1 VNSTDSRPDGKS
13 ISILIRFTVLFVVA
27 ITAILAGLGI
37 FQSLNTRAIEM
48 GRLNL
53 SVANISTRLSQNL
66 AAPLWNLS
74 TEQLSIVLDTEMNDP
89 AIHAIEVFSS
99 GKSDP
104 TKAVVRGPEGITE
117 LQPDA
122 AMPAG
127 LIEQS
132 GSVKW
137 ENNEIGTFKIFAT
150 PAEMER
156 TLAGMLLSN
165 IIQILV
171 IDILASLLLF
181 FLVTFSVIRPLAGVS
196 QMLKEISSGSGDLTR
211 EIPFRNHDEIG
222 VIAFYFNEFRKSLA
236 SMVGSIIQATE
247 ALRSGSV
254 TLASNTEETAAS
266 ANQIAA
272 NLETMERQ
280 ILIQNELVEEA
291 VRAIATISAG
301 LVRQRAFIMEQSGRI
316 TESTQSVAAM
326 NRHLE
331 QVSGNIH
338 SSATLFKELTAAS
351 DSGKAQLTGVN
362 SKIREI
368 FSQSDS
374 LLETTNAIAN
384 IASQT
389 NLLAMNA
396 AIEAAH
402 AGESGKGF
410 AVVAVEIR
418 KLAESSSGQAR
429 HTEQALK
436 QIINAINEIFTASQS
451 VERSFGDLSN
461 LIDSMDNMEHQ
472 NVEAI
477 NEHSQLSERT
487 IAMLTQVSE
496 LSGNVTSATNEVDQ
510 LNTGINSVM
519 QRMSEV
525 TANVK
530 AGMSEIVIGNREI
543 SEAVQSIS
551 QLTLANKESIHQ
563 LMAQTGKFK
572 I

>member
-1 VNSTDSRPDGKS
+1 
-13 ISILIRFTVLFVVA
+13 
-27 ITAILAGLGI
+27 
-37 FQSLNTRAIEM
+37 
-48 GRLNL
+48 
-53 SVANISTRLSQNL
+53 
-66 AAPLWNLS
+66 
-74 TEQLSIVLDTEMNDP
+74 
-89 AIHAIEVFSS
+89 
-99 GKSDP
+99 
-104 TKAVVRGPEGITE
+104 
-117 LQPDA
+117 
-122 AMPAG
+122 
-127 LIEQS
+127 
-132 GSVKW
+132 
-137 ENNEIGTFKIFAT
+137 
-150 PAEMER
+150 
-156 TLAGMLLSN
+156 MLLSN